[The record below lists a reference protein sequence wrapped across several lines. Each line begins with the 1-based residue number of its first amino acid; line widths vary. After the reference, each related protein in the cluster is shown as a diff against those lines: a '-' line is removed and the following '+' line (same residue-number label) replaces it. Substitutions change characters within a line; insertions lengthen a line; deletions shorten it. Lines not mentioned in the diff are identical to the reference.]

1 MSSHQ
6 WLWAAG
12 LLLLP
17 SGASAQAAPSLGV
30 ELGYS
35 RADFTG
41 ADARGVKQRDGAIA
55 GAWFR
60 FPLVEALAVQ
70 PGIMLASRGGA
81 AAFTTTSGT
90 GRLEVDLV
98 YLDLPLVF
106 RARLPGPL
114 GTRLLVLG
122 GGAAAFRIGCNV
134 EIQQTGVP
142 FTRQSCS
149 EASGAN
155 FRKWDFAV
163 VAGAGFALP
172 VERSELSIQAMLVRG
187 LRSVS
192 DAGDVRNRTYSVSV
206 SVPF

>member
-1 MSSHQ
+1 MKRRR
-6 WLWAAG
+6 WTWAAA

-17 SGASAQAAPSLGV
+17 SGATAQTGPSLGI

-60 FPLVEALAVQ
+60 FPLVEALAIQ
-70 PGIMLASRGGA
+70 PGIVLASRGGA
-81 AAFTTTSGT
+81 AAFTTNTGT

-98 YLDLPLVF
+98 YLDLPLVL
-106 RARLPGPL
+106 RGRLPGPI
-114 GTRLLVLG
+114 GTRLLLIG
-122 GGAAAFRIGCNV
+122 GGAAGFRIGCNV

-142 FTRQSCS
+142 FTRQPCS
-149 EASGAN
+149 DASGTS

-163 VAGAGFALP
+163 VAGAGVAIP
-172 VERSELSIQAMLVRG
+172 VERSELSIQAKLVRG
-187 LRSVS
+187 LRSAS
-192 DAGDVRNRTYSVSV
+192 DDSDVRNRTYSVSV

>member
-1 MSSHQ
+1 MNHRR
-6 WLWAAG
+6 WIWAAG

-17 SGASAQAAPSLGV
+17 SRATAQTGPSLGI

-41 ADARGVKQRDGAIA
+41 ADASGVKQRDGAIA

-60 FPLVEALAVQ
+60 FPLAEVLAIQ
-70 PGIMLASRGGA
+70 PGVVLASRGGA
-81 AAFTTTSGT
+81 ASFTTTSGT

-98 YLDLPLVF
+98 YLDLPLVL
-106 RARLPGPL
+106 RARLPGPI
-114 GTRLLVLG
+114 GTRLLLIG

-134 EIQQTGVP
+134 DVQQTGVP
-142 FTRQSCS
+142 LTRQPCS
-149 EASGAN
+149 EISGAS

-163 VAGAGFALP
+163 VAGAGFAIP
-172 VERSELSIQAMLVRG
+172 VERSELSIQAKLIRG

-192 DAGDVRNRTYSVSV
+192 DDGDVRNRTFSVSV